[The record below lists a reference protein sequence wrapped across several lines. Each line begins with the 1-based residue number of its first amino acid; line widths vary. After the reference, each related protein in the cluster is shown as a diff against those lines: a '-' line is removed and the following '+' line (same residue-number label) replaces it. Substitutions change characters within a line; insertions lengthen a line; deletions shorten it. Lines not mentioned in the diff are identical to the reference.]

1 MKRACYLLDAPLLWD
16 MKNSPPKIALVFLLL
31 LPLLGRAQENV
42 VGGISGRVVDA
53 NTKAPIPSTSISLRN
68 SGIGAF
74 TDEHGRF
81 RLASLKSIQQDS
93 IVIINLAYENYSE
106 LIKTDNSKELVIEL
120 TRRNSESVRVRD
132 TGFVC
137 HLSSRELEP
146 YAERELTAGTPGRQ
160 YAFFIA
166 NEKRRQFGKLRTVS
180 FYIGEN
186 GLPMKSFRIC
196 IYKADGNY
204 YAPKTSLLN
213 ERLFINTNSLGKWC
227 SINLGRY
234 NIAVPEDGY
243 FVALEFGNP
252 TNSLAQPV
260 LENYI
265 PSGLVMRPAIKYRK
279 SIIWSYRPE
288 KSWSLCSKTEGLHRF
303 DAMVRVEVE
312 AAE

>member
-1 MKRACYLLDAPLLWD
+1 MKKPLLQF
-16 MKNSPPKIALVFLLL
+16 AVLFLLL

-68 SGIGAF
+68 SGIGAL

-81 RLASLKSIQQDS
+81 RLADLKLLQQDS

-106 LIKTDNSKELVIEL
+106 LVRMDNSKELVIEL
-120 TRRNSESVRVRD
+120 TRRNIKPLGVRD
-132 TGFVC
+132 TIFVC
-137 HLSSRELEP
+137 HLSSREPEP

-160 YAFFIA
+160 YAFFVA
-166 NEKRRQFGKLRTVS
+166 NEMQRQFGKLRTVS

-186 GLPMKSFRIC
+186 GLPMKPFRIC

-204 YAPKTSLLN
+204 YAPKTALLN
-213 ERLFINTNSLGKWC
+213 ERLFINANSPGKWY

-265 PSGLVMRPAIKYRK
+265 PSGHVMRPALKYRK
-279 SIIWSYRPE
+279 SITWSYRPE
-288 KSWSLCSKTEGLHRF
+288 KIWSLCSKTEGLHRF